1 MKELW
6 HYWCKAMGSRAYD
19 NTKKDD
25 YIHNTLR
32 TFWVLLHI
40 ITCLAIIL
48 NAIQNHG
55 AALIFL

>member
-1 MKELW
+1 MKKLW
-6 HYWCKAMGSRAYD
+6 HVWCKAMGSKAYD
-19 NTKKDD
+19 NNKKDD

-40 ITCLAIIL
+40 LTCLAIIL

-55 AALIFL
+55 KELIFL